1 MSNDSVDNIFN
12 WTSKQAYKS
21 SCLNAGRWPNKNFED
36 MTPLAR
42 KISQGSL
49 ERRLSP
55 KVFNNITEMYPVSQ
69 SMEDIK
75 MQSELYEDLEPPD
88 DFMKKHSL
96 QDLTVLTADTDAQVC
111 TYLFEKV
118 WVEASIFF
126 ILFCML
132 PCSGE
137 RKYYKKLFF
146 FWQDAF

>member
-1 MSNDSVDNIFN
+1 MFSIASNQYSCLFYSFSQLQNSVQSEQINHSSYVSNDSVDNIFN

-21 SCLNAGRWPNKNFED
+21 SCLNTGRWPNKNFED
-36 MTPLAR
+36 MTPLVR

-75 MQSELYEDLEPPD
+75 MQSELYEDLESTD

-96 QDLTVLTADTDAQVC
+96 QDLTVLAADTDAQVC
-111 TYLFEKV
+111 I
-118 WVEASIFF
+118 S
-126 ILFCML
+126 
-132 PCSGE
+132 
-137 RKYYKKLFF
+137 
-146 FWQDAF
+146 